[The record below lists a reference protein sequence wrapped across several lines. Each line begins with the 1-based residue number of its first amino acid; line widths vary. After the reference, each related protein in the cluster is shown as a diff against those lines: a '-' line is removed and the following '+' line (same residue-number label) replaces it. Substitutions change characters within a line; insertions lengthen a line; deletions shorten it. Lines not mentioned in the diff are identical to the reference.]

1 MAPAGPYVNCEDVPE
16 TYMVGGSGPLS
27 RRLGFRN
34 DRAKFRVKSLP
45 LPVLAEAGDDDELC
59 SSVQGG
65 SPGSCRILWSFN
77 SACELCA
84 MCEAPAGGSATAA
97 NSTEVSSE
105 VKANN
110 SEMSL
115 AMKEFDWPTLKE
127 AADSFVDCEIS
138 STASSWLEIGA
149 AWEED
154 GDIVVLQ
161 LPQQPRPQS
170 WAARAKVIA
179 ASGLPAMLPAAGF
192 VAPPL
197 QKAFA
202 VKEVKSEDTELKE
215 DDDWDLHSLEDRR
228 LRPHW
233 SGQRLRA
240 HTGPSA
246 RVRH

>member
-1 MAPAGPYVNCEDVPE
+1 MNCEDVPE
-16 TYMVGGSGPLS
+16 AKMVGGSGPLS

-45 LPVLAEAGDDDELC
+45 LPVLAEAGDDDALC
-59 SSVQGG
+59 SSVQCG
-65 SPGSCRILWSFN
+65 SPWSCHVCTFFN

-84 MCEAPAGGSATAA
+84 MCEAPADGSVIVG
-97 NSTEVSSE
+97 NSTEMSLE

-110 SEMSL
+110 SEMPL
-115 AMKEFDWPTLKE
+115 PMKEIDWPTLKE

-138 STASSWLEIGA
+138 STASSWLEIGG

-154 GDIVVLQ
+154 GDITILQ
-161 LPQQPRPQS
+161 IPQQPRPQS

-179 ASGLPAMLPAAGF
+179 ASGPPAMLPAAGF
-192 VAPPL
+192 VVPPL
-197 QKAFA
+197 QKAPA
-202 VKEVKSEDTELKE
+202 VKEVKCEDTEMKE
-215 DDDWDLHSLEDRR
+215 DDDWDLHCLEDRR

-233 SGQRLRA
+233 SGQRLRV